1 MNYLDLILGGLIAY
15 GAVKGFFK
23 GLIIEAASLLA
34 LLLGVVCALLFSA
47 ALGHLLATYFKD
59 SPLPPAGVI
68 FIGIF
73 IAVIIA
79 VNLLAKG
86 ITKILKM
93 AALGFVNRVF
103 GALFGGLKFALALSV
118 LLLLIDQFSFLFQ
131 YFDTE
136 ILDESYLYEPL
147 KSLGEIM
154 FEWLLEQKEDF
165 PQELI

>member
-1 MNYLDLILGGLIAY
+1 MNYLDLILCGLIAY

-34 LLLGVVCALLFSA
+34 LLLGVVCALLFSS
-47 ALGHLLATYFKD
+47 ALNDLLATYFKD
-59 SPLPPAGVI
+59 SSLPPAGVI

-79 VNLLAKG
+79 VNLLARL
-86 ITKILKM
+86 ITKVLKM

-103 GALFGGLKFALALSV
+103 GALFGGLKFALALSA

-136 ILDESYLYEPL
+136 ILDESYLYKPL
-147 KSLGEIM
+147 KSFGEIM

>member
-34 LLLGVVCALLFSA
+34 LLLGLVCALLFSA
-47 ALGHLLATYFKD
+47 ALSDLLTTYFKD
-59 SPLPPAGVI
+59 SPLPPSGVI

-79 VNLLAKG
+79 VNLLARF
-86 ITKILKM
+86 ITKVLKM
-93 AALGFVNRVF
+93 AALGLINRVF
-103 GALFGGLKFALALSV
+103 GALFGGLKFALALSA

-154 FEWLLEQKEDF
+154 FEWLLEHKEDL
-165 PQELI
+165 PQELV

>member
-1 MNYLDLILGGLIAY
+1 MNYLDLILGGLIVY

-47 ALGHLLATYFKD
+47 ALGDLLATNFKE

-93 AALGFVNRVF
+93 AALGFVNRIF
-103 GALFGGLKFALALSV
+103 GALFGGLKFALALSA

-154 FEWLLEQKEDF
+154 FEWLLEHKKDLPKE
-165 PQELI
+165 LV

>member
-47 ALGHLLATYFKD
+47 ALGDLLAIYFKD

-93 AALGFVNRVF
+93 AALGFINRVF
-103 GALFGGLKFALALSV
+103 GALFGGLKFALALSALV
-118 LLLLIDQFSFLFQ
+118 LLIDQFSFLFQ
-131 YFDTE
+131 YFDSE
-136 ILDESYLYEPL
+136 IIDESYLYEPL

-154 FEWLLEQKEDF
+154 FEWLLERKEDF

>member
-34 LLLGVVCALLFSA
+34 LLLGVVCALLFSS
-47 ALGHLLATYFKD
+47 ALNDLLATYFKD
-59 SPLPPAGVI
+59 ASLPPAGVI

-73 IAVIIA
+73 IAVIIS
-79 VNLLAKG
+79 VNLLARL
-86 ITKILKM
+86 ITKVLKM

-103 GALFGGLKFALALSV
+103 GALFGGLKFALALSA

-136 ILDESYLYEPL
+136 ILDESYLYKPL
-147 KSLGEIM
+147 KSFGEIM